1 LLNGLFL
8 GDLLVFFNL
17 HLMFKLKCLLV
28 NNHIPVLRVVSV
40 FLVGVEL
47 NGDIVGVFLV
57 MGHGILLLNEYIVI
71 VVGAHKLSDGLAKEL
86 SLKENWVL
94 TSGDIIGVLFVIV
107 LKKNFTNGASCE
119 LKLRK
124 NWVLSIRNVIII
136 TLMVE

>member
-1 LLNGLFL
+1 
-8 GDLLVFFNL
+8 
-17 HLMFKLKCLLV
+17 MFKLKCLLV